1 MNKKAVT
8 KWLILAIIF
17 LIIAIVAGIF
27 GFGFISGVSYTI
39 AKWLA
44 IIFIVLFIIAIIA
57 RTIKNAQNKRVYET
71 IIGVLALVAAIWVI
85 YDVLMVNKRLSD
97 GMKIIWIIL
106 AIFFSIITAIIY
118 YLIGRDNKLD
128 LFKK

>member
-57 RTIKNAQNKRVYET
+57 RTIKNA
-71 IIGVLALVAAIWVI
+71 
-85 YDVLMVNKRLSD
+85 
-97 GMKIIWIIL
+97 
-106 AIFFSIITAIIY
+106 
-118 YLIGRDNKLD
+118 
-128 LFKK
+128 